1 MVMKYTLLLL
11 TILLSF
17 RSYSQSKP
25 NLVIFITDDQ
35 SQQDVGVYGNADV
48 HTPNMDLL
56 ASEGMRFNKAYA
68 ASSMCSP
75 SRSVMFTGLYPYR
88 NGSQMNH
95 FTTRP
100 GIGNLPKFL
109 KEAGYRVV
117 IAGKTDVFPL
127 SAFPFEHIGKEF
139 AKYEPVENRTDR
151 KQESVRLIES
161 HFKERPEQPL
171 CIIVAPWLPHVP
183 WVKNRDYNPEKLN
196 LPEYLADTKETRAA
210 LASYYQSI
218 STADSLLG
226 EIMTAVDRSGK
237 KENTAFFYF
246 SDQGAQFPGAKWT
259 VYDQGLRVPFIV
271 RWPGHTVKGSTSD
284 ALVSLVD
291 LTPTLVDMAGLTP
304 KDGLD
309 GKSFKDVLT
318 GSKKAHHNYI
328 FAETSVEPHYWY
340 NYVPSRTVIT
350 SDGLHYIKNYHPGR
364 RFITHIDKVERN
376 MFYFDSWVQSSALN
390 EKTKFLLDRYSYRQP
405 EELYDLRNDRSE
417 FKNLINADAS
427 KANISEMKELLLNE
441 LKRQGETEATIIHGP
456 LPDFYDRAYE
466 IRQNMGASDLSF
478 NRKIWNPDTLYV
490 NGYINGIEKGG
501 IVCDY
506 FGQFRITAFQNSVGV
521 EFADGTSFYTSAV
534 GQSNGNLIFRLTA
547 EGDVEMHFDGKAI
560 VRQKVKGD
568 FTKIK
573 AGYVTC
579 GKIQGGE
586 LSAKYQTFNGTIT
599 NLRFSMNIL
608 SRSPQ

>member
-1 MVMKYTLLLL
+1 MKYTLLLFTL
-11 TILLSF
+11 LLSLH
-17 RSYSQSKP
+17 SHSQSKP
-25 NLVIFITDDQ
+25 NIVIYITDDQ
-35 SQQDVGVYGNADV
+35 DQQDVGAYGNTDV

-109 KEAGYRVV
+109 KEAGYRLV

-139 AKYEPVENRTDR
+139 GKYEPMENRTDKR
-151 KQESVRLIES
+151 QESVRMIES
-161 HFKERPEQPL
+161 HFKEHPEQPL

-183 WVKNRDYNPEKLN
+183 WVKNRDFNPEKLK

-210 LASYYQSI
+210 VASYYQSI

-226 EIMTAVDRSGK
+226 EIMKTVDRVGK
-237 KENTAFFYF
+237 KDNTAFFNF

-259 VYDQGLRVPFIV
+259 VYNQGLRVPFIV
-271 RWPGHTVKGSTSD
+271 RWPGHTKKNSTSD
-284 ALVSLVD
+284 ALISLVD
-291 LTPTLVDMAGLTP
+291 LTPTLVDIAGLKP
-304 KDGLD
+304 KEGLD

-318 GSKKAHHNYI
+318 GSKSNHHEYI

-350 SDGLHYIKNYHPGR
+350 SDGMQYIKNYHPGR

-376 MFYFDSWVQSSALN
+376 MFYFDSWVNSSAVN
-390 EKTKFLLDRYSYRQP
+390 EKTKFLLDRYSYRPP
-405 EELYDLRNDRSE
+405 EELYDLKSDKNE
-417 FKNLINADAS
+417 FKNLIDGDAVNAKTS
-427 KANISEMKELLLNE
+427 KMKELLQNE
-441 LKRQGETEATIIHGP
+441 LNRQGETEASILHGP

-466 IRQNMGASDLSF
+466 ILQNTGASDLSF
-478 NRKIWNPDTLYV
+478 NRKVWNPDTLYI
-490 NGYINGIEKGG
+490 NGYLNGINKGG

-506 FGQFRITAFQNSVGV
+506 FGQFKITAFQNSIGV
-521 EFADGTSFYTSAV
+521 EFADGTTFNIPV
-534 GQSNGNLIFRLTA
+534 RGQNNGHLIFRLA
-547 EGDVEMHFDGKAI
+547 AQGDIEMHLNGKSI
-560 VRQKVKGD
+560 LREKVKGD
-568 FTKIK
+568 YTKIK
-573 AGYVTC
+573 PGYVTS
-579 GKIQGGE
+579 GKLQGLE
-586 LSAKYQTFNGTIT
+586 LPGKHQTFNGTIT

>member
-1 MVMKYTLLLL
+1 MKYTLLLL
-11 TILLSF
+11 SILLSF
-17 RSYSQSKP
+17 SSYSQIKP

-35 SQQDVGVYGNADV
+35 NQQDVGAYGNTDV
-48 HTPNMDLL
+48 ITPNMDKL
-56 ASEGMRFNKAYA
+56 AREGMRFEKAYA
-68 ASSMCSP
+68 ASSMCAP

-100 GIGNLPKFL
+100 GIGTLPEFL

-127 SAFPFEHIGKEF
+127 SAFSFEHIGKEF
-139 AKYEPVENRTDR
+139 GKYDPVENRTDR

-161 HFKERPEQPL
+161 HFKENPEQPL

-183 WVKNRDYNPEKLN
+183 WVKNRDYDPDKLK

-210 LASYYQSI
+210 LGSYYQSI

-226 EIMTAVDRSGK
+226 EIMKTVDKAGK
-237 KENTAFFYF
+237 KNKTAFFFF

-271 RWPGHTVKGSTSD
+271 RWPGQIEKGSTSN

-291 LTPTLVDMAGLTP
+291 LTPTLIDMAGLKP
-304 KDGLD
+304 REGLD

-318 GSKKAHHNYI
+318 GAKKTHHEHV

-340 NYVPSRTVIT
+340 NYVPARSVIR

-364 RFITHIDKVERN
+364 RFVTHIDKVERN
-376 MFYFDSWVQSSALN
+376 MFYFDSWVQSAAVN
-390 EKTKFLLDRYSYRQP
+390 EKAKFLLERYSFRQP
-405 EELYDLRNDRSE
+405 EELYDLKTDRNE
-417 FKNLINADAS
+417 FKNLFDNNSPDFDDLKIRAV
-427 KANISEMKELLLNE
+427 LQNE
-441 LKRQGETEATIIHGP
+441 LKRQGETEAMILHGP
-456 LPDFYDRAYE
+456 LPDFFDRAYE
-466 IRQNMGASDLSF
+466 IRQNSGASDLSF

-490 NGYINGIEKGG
+490 NGYINGVDKGG
-501 IVCDY
+501 IICDY
-506 FGQFRITAFQNSVGV
+506 FGQFKITAFQNNVGV
-521 EFADGTSFYTSAV
+521 EFADGSSFNTVVNKNS
-534 GQSNGNLIFRLTA
+534 GNFIFRLTA
-547 EGDVEMHFDGKAI
+547 RGDMEMQFGGRLLF
-560 VRQKVKGD
+560 RQNVKTD

-573 AGYVTC
+573 GGYVTC
-579 GKIQGGE
+579 GKIQGSE
-586 LSAKYQTFNGTIT
+586 LPGKFQTYNGTIT
-599 NLRFSMNIL
+599 DLRFSMNVL

>member
-1 MVMKYTLLLL
+1 MKYILVLL
-11 TILLSF
+11 ISLSCVKVF
-17 RSYSQSKP
+17 SQNKP
-25 NLVIFITDDQ
+25 NIVIYITDDQ
-35 SQQDVGVYGNADV
+35 NQQDVGAYGNADV
-48 HTPNMDLL
+48 HTPNMDKL

-75 SRSVMFTGLYPYR
+75 SRSVMFTGLYPFR

-139 AKYEPVENRTDR
+139 GKYDPPENRTDR
-151 KQESVRLIES
+151 KQESVKMIES
-161 HFKERPEQPL
+161 HFKEHPEQPL
-171 CIIVAPWLPHVP
+171 CIIIAPWLPHVP
-183 WVKNRDYNPEKLN
+183 WVKNRDFNPEKLK

-226 EIMTAVDRSGK
+226 SITTAVDRAGK
-237 KENTAFFYF
+237 KDNTAVFYF
-246 SDQGAQFPGAKWT
+246 ADQGAQFPGAKWT

-271 RWPGHTVKGSTSD
+271 RWPGHVAKGSTSD
-284 ALVSLVD
+284 ALISLVD
-291 LTPTLVDMAGLTP
+291 LTPTLVDIAGL
-304 KDGLD
+304 KAREGLD

-318 GSKKAHHNYI
+318 GNKKDHHDYI
-328 FAETSVEPHYWY
+328 FAETSVEPHFWY
-340 NYVPSRTVIT
+340 NYVPSRTVIN
-350 SDGLHYIKNYHPGR
+350 SAGLHFIKNYHPGR

-376 MFYFDSWVQSSALN
+376 MFYFDSWERYAQTN
-390 EKTKFLLDRYSYRQP
+390 EHAMFLLNRYSYRP
-405 EELYDLRNDRSE
+405 AEELYDLTRDRNE
-417 FKNLINADAS
+417 FNNLAGITSSGRDLS
-427 KANISEMKELLLNE
+427 RMKELLQME
-441 LKRQGETEATIIHGP
+441 LKRQGETEETILHGP

-466 IRQNMGASDLSF
+466 LKQNAGASDLSF
-478 NRKIWNPDTLYV
+478 NRKLWNPDTLYIS
-490 NGYINGIEKGG
+490 GYLTGLSQGG

-506 FGQFRITAFQNSVGV
+506 FNQFKITGFQNRLGV
-521 EFADGTSFYTSAV
+521 EFA
-534 GQSNGNLIFRLTA
+534 NGNSFNIPVKQDAGHMIFRLTSG
-547 EGDVEMHFDGKAI
+547 GDVEMRYNGK
-560 VRQKVKGD
+560 VLFTEKVKGG
-568 FTKIK
+568 FSKIK

-579 GKIQGGE
+579 GKVQGEE
-586 LSAKYQTFNGTIT
+586 LSGKYQTFNGTIT